1 MDYTLSDRVC
11 QYVREVCPSSICQC
25 QSVSVS
31 VTVSA
36 SVSGSVNGNGN
47 GNGTSH
53 TLPVNSVRALSSIA
67 NVHPLIS
74 QVWMLLRALATLP
87 SPSVEATT
95 ERELTAH
102 TKQTEREGGIGIL
115 VTNLVSG
122 SSERIKRSQTTSTA
136 PLPTEQ

>member
-1 MDYTLSDRVC
+1 MSERFA
-11 QYVREVCPSSICQC
+11 PA

-87 SPSVEATT
+87 SPSVGATT

-102 TKQTEREGGIGIL
+102 TKQTDREGGI
-115 VTNLVSG
+115 
-122 SSERIKRSQTTSTA
+122 
-136 PLPTEQ
+136 